1 MLLCIWAYGYNRII
15 LFPDYFLA
23 APIST
28 TWRCSSQFRCCQL
41 TKLWVR
47 IAFYYV
53 TVIFSGCV
61 EKKKSL
67 PPQIEN
73 ENDTYL
79 VYEVKFPFP
88 LGATQYHRE
97 IWNTTS
103 VTACSD
109 NTALLRGWE
118 RSELQNL
125 HLKDW
130 AVTFLLQADNK
141 KCPWKP
147 FLCLSNNPWAKK
159 ALEDVNYKGQANM
172 AGVVII
178 LFTLFYWFPTLVAS
192 TPKIFLS

>member
-1 MLLCIWAYGYNRII
+1 MAVW
-15 LFPDYFLA
+15 
-23 APIST
+23 
-28 TWRCSSQFRCCQL
+28 
-41 TKLWVR
+41 
-47 IAFYYV
+47 
-53 TVIFSGCV
+53 
-61 EKKKSL
+61 KKKCLL
-67 PPQIEN
+67 PRIEN

-88 LGATQYHRE
+88 LGVTQYHRE

-103 VTACSD
+103 LTACSD

-130 AVTFLLQADNK
+130 AVTSLLQADNK

-147 FLCLSNNPWAKK
+147 FLCLSNSPWAKK

-172 AGVVII
+172 AQGVII
-178 LFTLFYWFPTLVAS
+178 LSTLFYWFPTLVAS
-192 TPKIFLS
+192 IPKIFCLLVLSHVKDSWLRGKSESMTVKQIVCVHVKHFITCSWEFLLTDNKPDTSSRVSPWP